1 MRNKLATDQIA
12 ITQDVLADVFIG
24 PMSARM
30 IESTKEFLK
39 TGKFLDL
46 RNEMQLSLRALW
58 DRTMFAGIADA
69 EFEIDN
75 VKRNREPDIG
85 FNINSFSNLI
95 EFNRED
101 ELRDELVNLSETL
114 EIAKETNSLPD
125 ITRIEGEIGQTLAEL
140 QGIQERKQNPPQ
152 ARKKTKV
159 LDLSKK
165 ATKVV
170 NPKPDPVSTERVVS
184 LEGQGTN
191 LLRNETKEQRK
202 KRLIRDLIRSKR
214 TNLGN
219 VVRARNNFDPVNSRE
234 ELRDPYKDLYVKES
248 RSQTARNRLKQMEA
262 LQMWVTLNDRYPAI
276 GQESEFAQT
285 YLNRRVQTVANDLDR
300 KYQEDVKQIIA
311 EYVKKDPQKRSA
323 NKVLEEVK
331 KIYLTDQR
339 ERYGSF
345 VENLKSKR
353 DSTKHTNLDHFKYL
367 LAQTDNPRLYR
378 KLSRYDLL
386 DEQLEDLSWKML
398 AFDSQNDEGY
408 QKLNQD
414 SKKIEDLRDSLLD
427 ELEDKDN
434 NVDRKLLNRLK
445 VARKRLEQ
453 NGKNEKH
460 YTDPRQRI
468 QLSKKERQTL
478 VSLLGIDKD
487 GFPEEILNKKEFSA
501 KELSFYITRL
511 NAKAGR
517 VDDKLISTVAK
528 VATTEVSAAYN
539 IGRLQSYLDRGVK
552 YVQWVSTIDS
562 RTSKFCWSMHERIFP
577 LNELLAQNMGKQAFP
592 KTGYPEYHPKNQQV
606 KSKSGLSMWVPPVHP
621 NAYLPD
627 TKVTSV
633 FPELLMRKRYVG
645 KAITIKTEHGNT
657 LSVTIEHPIL
667 TDRGFIR
674 AGDLKG
680 GEYIFDTFDSQ
691 GTVISNPNYYDS
703 IPSVEELF
711 NFSRVSK
718 SLVRGIVPV
727 ATKDLDS
734 NICSTED
741 KVDIIN
747 TARDLLNSADT
758 QFGQNLSELNFNITD
773 TGLTP
778 KKVNGVTNTI
788 FRSPFALPPSVIS
801 RSYHLPTLF
810 GTLPCVEDF
819 VGSGVITDF
828 LTRLSKDSF
837 YNTTIYANS
846 LSDFSKSDTAD
857 VGVYNNVSEF
867 IAKNNFLTFPSDVVV
882 KRSKISQIIVKDY
895 DGFVYHVQDA
905 SGINIANGIVAH
917 NCRSFLT
924 PIYTDQKTDL
934 YPPELPPT
942 SDLGEAFINRQR
954 LEDKDVRKLIER
966 QERELQDK
974 IDRLGLNI
982 DELHDLFDN
991 GLKFL
996 TRRIRESEPQ
1006 LAKFTPEEIRKND
1019 KALVN
1024 ALLTGG
1030 VVLGTGAMMYFFVK
1044 SNLGNKLQQYV
1055 KTSATGVLGGLVTN
1069 GLSNDAIS
1077 NYLKNLIRQDR
1088 RLRDLPETTQL
1099 LLPSADEIEQ
1109 LQNDESVIQQ
1119 VNDNAIKSET
1129 ILELAARGEYN
1140 PQLLASAG
1148 ATPGKILTNIQR
1160 DMKMIA
1166 NLARTKRDL
1175 AFRRVEPLISQMFSN
1190 ANFKVNSAPGSFTLG
1205 DINKITRFDKVY
1217 HVVASRAGSTFI
1229 SRKGFDAIVGNP
1241 KYREQLQR
1249 YVSELDDIE
1258 TALNNLDDY
1267 MEKADPLTKANF
1279 SNEKAQVAK
1288 AKNLI
1293 NYALNQNNIENA
1305 ADSLTE
1311 NLDRLTNI
1319 IATNENLIE
1328 TIVQTEGQINEIAD
1342 RLIKDLDKVMPSN
1355 RLLDNL
1361 VVSEVSDVAELR
1373 KVQKLVKAS
1382 LAEMRKD
1389 FLTKNKSYT
1398 LGTAARKRDST
1409 LSERYVQAVTDV
1421 ENRTL
1426 LLNQSGLTY
1435 DNNVANIEQYFKDQ
1449 VNERAQRLINLNNEI
1464 TNRINELK

>member
-1 MRNKLATDQIA
+1 MSRGRKKLATDQIA

-30 IESTKEFLK
+30 IESTKEYLK

-85 FNINSFSNLI
+85 FNLNSFSNLI

-101 ELRDELVNLSETL
+101 ELRDELVNLNETL
-114 EIAKETNSLPD
+114 EIAKATNSLSD
-125 ITRIEGEIGQTLAEL
+125 ITRIEGEIGQTLAKL
-140 QGIQERKQNPPQ
+140 QGIQERKQNPQQ
-152 ARKKTKV
+152 ARKKT
-159 LDLSKK
+159 LSKG
-165 ATKVV
+165 ATQVV
-170 NPKPDPVSTERVVS
+170 NPKPDPVSTGRVVR
-184 LEGQGTN
+184 LEEQRTD
-191 LLRNETKEQRK
+191 LLRNETKEERK
-202 KRLIRDLIRSKR
+202 RRLIRDLIQSKR
-214 TNLGN
+214 TDLGKT
-219 VVRARNNFDPVNSRE
+219 VKARNNFDPVNSRE

-300 KYQEDVKQIIA
+300 KYQEDVKQTIA
-311 EYVKKDPQKRSA
+311 EYVKKDPQKRSG
-323 NKVLEEVK
+323 NKVLEDVK

-353 DSTKHTNLDHFKYL
+353 DSTKYTNEDHVKYL
-367 LAQTDNPRLYR
+367 RSLTDKPDIYERVSPLP
-378 KLSRYDLL
+378 LLL
-386 DEQLEDLSWKML
+386 DEYDLVEEQLDAISNKKSEEYKVLKQRAGEL
-398 AFDSQNDEGY
+398 DSEIEGLLNL
-408 QKLNQD
+408 QDNEKLD
-414 SKKIEDLRDSLLD
+414 GKLLD
-427 ELEDKDN
+427 RFKF
-434 NVDRKLLNRLK
+434 
-445 VARKRLEQ
+445 ARKRIEQ

-468 QLSKKERQTL
+468 RLSKKERQTL

-501 KELSFYITRL
+501 RDLSFYITRL

-552 YVQWVSTIDS
+552 YVQWISTIDS
-562 RTSKFCWSMHERIFP
+562 RTSEFCWSMHERIFP

-592 KTGYPEYHPKNQQV
+592 NTGLPEYHPKNQQI
-606 KSKSGLSMWVPPVHP
+606 KSKSGLSMWVPPSH
-621 NAYLPD
+621 A
-627 TKVTSV
+627 
-633 FPELLMRKRYVG
+633 
-645 KAITIKTEHGNT
+645 
-657 LSVTIEHPIL
+657 
-667 TDRGFIR
+667 
-674 AGDLKG
+674 
-680 GEYIFDTFDSQ
+680 
-691 GTVISNPNYYDS
+691 
-703 IPSVEELF
+703 
-711 NFSRVSK
+711 
-718 SLVRGIVPV
+718 
-727 ATKDLDS
+727 
-734 NICSTED
+734 
-741 KVDIIN
+741 
-747 TARDLLNSADT
+747 
-758 QFGQNLSELNFNITD
+758 
-773 TGLTP
+773 
-778 KKVNGVTNTI
+778 
-788 FRSPFALPPSVIS
+788 
-801 RSYHLPTLF
+801 
-810 GTLPCVEDF
+810 
-819 VGSGVITDF
+819 
-828 LTRLSKDSF
+828 
-837 YNTTIYANS
+837 
-846 LSDFSKSDTAD
+846 
-857 VGVYNNVSEF
+857 
-867 IAKNNFLTFPSDVVV
+867 
-882 KRSKISQIIVKDY
+882 
-895 DGFVYHVQDA
+895 
-905 SGINIANGIVAH
+905 

-942 SDLGEAFINRQR
+942 SDLGAAFINRQR
-954 LEDKDVRKLIER
+954 LEDKDVRKLIKR

-974 IDRLGLNI
+974 IDRLGINI

-996 TRRIRESEPQ
+996 TRRIRESEPL
-1006 LAKFTPEEIRKND
+1006 LAKFTPEDIRKND

-1030 VVLGTGAMMYFFVK
+1030 VVLGMGAMMYFFVK

-1109 LQNDESVIQQ
+1109 LQNDESVIRQ

-1148 ATPGKILTNIQR
+1148 ATPGKILTNTQR

-1190 ANFKVNSAPGSFTLG
+1190 ASFKVNSAPGSFTLG

-1229 SRKGFDAIVGNP
+1229 SRKGFDAVVGNP
-1241 KYREQLQR
+1241 EYREQLQR

-1258 TALNNLDDY
+1258 TALNNLDGH
-1267 MEKADPLTKANF
+1267 MEKADSLTKANF
-1279 SNEKAQVAK
+1279 GNEKAQVAK

-1311 NLDRLTNI
+1311 NLDRLTNR

-1342 RLIKDLDKVMPSN
+1342 RLIKDLDKIMPSN

-1373 KVQKLVKAS
+1373 KVQKLIKSS
-1382 LAEMRKD
+1382 LAEIRKD
-1389 FLTKNKSYT
+1389 FLTKNQSYT
-1398 LGTAARKRDST
+1398 LGTAARKRNST

-1421 ENRTL
+1421 ENITL
-1426 LLNQSGLTY
+1426 QLNQSGLTY

>member
-1 MRNKLATDQIA
+1 MSRGRKKLATDQIA

-30 IESTKEFLK
+30 IESTKEYLK

-46 RNEMQLSLRALW
+46 RSEMQLSLRALW

-85 FNINSFSNLI
+85 FNLNSFSNLI

-101 ELRDELVNLSETL
+101 ELRDELVNLNETL
-114 EIAKETNSLPD
+114 EIAKATNSLSD
-125 ITRIEGEIGQTLAEL
+125 ITRIEGEIGQTLAKL
-140 QGIQERKQNPPQ
+140 QGIQERKQNPQQ

-159 LDLSKK
+159 LDLSKR
-165 ATKVV
+165 ATQVV
-170 NPKPDPVSTERVVS
+170 NPKPDPISTGRVVR
-184 LEGQGTN
+184 LEEQGTD
-191 LLRNETKEQRK
+191 LLRNETKEERK
-202 KRLIRDLIRSKR
+202 RRLIRDLIQSKR
-214 TNLGN
+214 TDLGKT
-219 VVRARNNFDPVNSRE
+219 VKARNNFDPVNSRE

-262 LQMWVTLNDRYPAI
+262 LQMWATLNDRYPAI

-300 KYQEDVKQIIA
+300 KYQEDVKQTIA
-311 EYVKKDPQKRSA
+311 EYVKKDPQKRSG
-323 NKVLEEVK
+323 NKVLEEIK
-331 KIYLTDQR
+331 KIYLSERR
-339 ERYGSF
+339 ERYGLA
-345 VENLKSKR
+345 VENLKAKR
-353 DSTKHTNLDHFKYL
+353 NETKLTNAQFLRYL
-367 LAQTDNPRLYR
+367 ESQTGNSEAAEEIR
-378 KLSRYDLL
+378 
-386 DEQLEDLSWKML
+386 QL
-398 AFDSQNDEGY
+398 QN
-408 QKLNQD
+408 Q
-414 SKKIEDLRDSLLD
+414 IEDLGDQMARAEGDEFDSLAKESDILD
-427 ELEDKDN
+427 SRLS
-434 NVDRKLLNRLK
+434 KLLTKQERSGTDGNLLK
-445 VARKRLEQ
+445 RISAVTRRINQ
-453 NGKNEKH
+453 NGENERF
-460 YTDPRQRI
+460 YTDPNARVN
-468 QLSKKERQTL
+468 LTKKER
-478 VSLLGIDKD
+478 SDIAILLGMT
-487 GFPEEILNKKEFSA
+487 EEIERDKKGRIKKDYLKTKRSEFINSKEGLTA

-552 YVQWVSTIDS
+552 YVQWISTIDS
-562 RTSKFCWSMHERIFP
+562 RTSEFCWSMHERIFP
-577 LNELLAQNMGKQAFP
+577 LNELLAQNMGKQSFP
-592 KTGYPEYHPKNQQV
+592 NTRLPEYHPKNQQI
-606 KSKSGLSMWVPPVHP
+606 KSKSGLSMWVPPSH
-621 NAYLPD
+621 A
-627 TKVTSV
+627 
-633 FPELLMRKRYVG
+633 
-645 KAITIKTEHGNT
+645 
-657 LSVTIEHPIL
+657 
-667 TDRGFIR
+667 
-674 AGDLKG
+674 
-680 GEYIFDTFDSQ
+680 
-691 GTVISNPNYYDS
+691 
-703 IPSVEELF
+703 
-711 NFSRVSK
+711 
-718 SLVRGIVPV
+718 
-727 ATKDLDS
+727 
-734 NICSTED
+734 
-741 KVDIIN
+741 
-747 TARDLLNSADT
+747 
-758 QFGQNLSELNFNITD
+758 
-773 TGLTP
+773 
-778 KKVNGVTNTI
+778 
-788 FRSPFALPPSVIS
+788 
-801 RSYHLPTLF
+801 
-810 GTLPCVEDF
+810 
-819 VGSGVITDF
+819 
-828 LTRLSKDSF
+828 
-837 YNTTIYANS
+837 
-846 LSDFSKSDTAD
+846 
-857 VGVYNNVSEF
+857 
-867 IAKNNFLTFPSDVVV
+867 
-882 KRSKISQIIVKDY
+882 
-895 DGFVYHVQDA
+895 
-905 SGINIANGIVAH
+905 

-954 LEDKDVRKLIER
+954 LEDKDVRKLIKR

-974 IDRLGLNI
+974 IDRLGINI

-1006 LAKFTPEEIRKND
+1006 LAKFTPEDIRKND

-1099 LLPSADEIEQ
+1099 LLPSADEIDQ

-1129 ILELAARGEYN
+1129 VLELAARGEYN

-1148 ATPGKILTNIQR
+1148 ATPGKILTNTQR

-1190 ANFKVNSAPGSFTLG
+1190 ASFKVNSAPGSFTLG

-1229 SRKGFDAIVGNP
+1229 SRKGFDAVVGNP

-1279 SNEKAQVAK
+1279 GNEKAQVAK

-1311 NLDRLTNI
+1311 NLDRLTNR

-1361 VVSEVSDVAELR
+1361 IVSEVSDVAELR
-1373 KVQKLVKAS
+1373 KVQKLVKSS
-1382 LAEMRKD
+1382 LVEIRKD
-1389 FLTKNKSYT
+1389 FLTKNQSYT

-1426 LLNQSGLTY
+1426 QLNQSGLTY